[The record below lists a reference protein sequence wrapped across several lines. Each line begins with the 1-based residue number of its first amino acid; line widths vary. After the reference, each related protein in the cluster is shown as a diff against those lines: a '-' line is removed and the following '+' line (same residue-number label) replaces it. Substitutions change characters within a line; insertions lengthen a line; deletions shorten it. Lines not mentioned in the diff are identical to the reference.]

1 MELNFTNELIREY
14 IPKKS
19 KFNKVSRLEITNIQ
33 NRLNNRP
40 LKILEY
46 ITLNQIF
53 LKFTKDIIIIILGL
67 VLHF

>member
-1 MELNFTNELIREY
+1 MEENFTNELIREY

-40 LKILEY
+40 LIILEY
-46 ITLNQIF
+46 ITLNQMF
-53 LKFTKDIIIIILGL
+53 FNNTESKLSSQSLD
-67 VLHF
+67 